1 MLRLPRRAALLV
13 ALVLTSFPAWA
24 ACPALPVPGFTLPAT
39 RAVAA
44 EGRPVRILA
53 FGSSS
58 TEGFGASGPLATY
71 PARLQARLQAA
82 LPGQRITV
90 VNRGKGGEDVS
101 EMLARLRR
109 DVLDAGPTLVI
120 WQAGANAVLR
130 HMDPAAFR
138 AGMEAGLDQ
147 LREAG
152 VEVLLMDSQVAPRIN
167 AMPGHRRFEAIL
179 AEIAAERH
187 LPLFSRAALMRGWE
201 HAGLANHAVI
211 GPDGLHHTDL
221 GYDCVAGALAEGITA
236 ALRPPTTARRY

>member
-1 MLRLPRRAALLV
+1 MPRLPRRAALLV
-13 ALVLTSFPAWA
+13 ALVLTSLPAWA
-24 ACPALPVPGFTLPAT
+24 ACPALPVPGFMLPAT

-71 PARLQARLQAA
+71 PARLQARLRAA

-187 LPLFSRAALMRGWE
+187 LPLFSRAALMRWWE
-201 HAGLANHAVI
+201 HAGLANQAVI

-221 GYDCVAGALAEGITA
+221 GYDCVAGALAEGIIG
-236 ALRPPTTARRY
+236 ALRPPTTAARR